1 MANLTISNVFNNLK
15 NPAIVAGGF
24 MVGVTI
30 QKLIDK
36 ALNTEAVTNGLGAEN
51 VGVLKQYATPVITAI
66 LGVGASIASE
76 SDLMKKLS
84 TGVAISGAV
93 GVGYKMIWGKS
104 LLAGTD
110 GGLLG
115 SIMGDD
121 TYIEGVDDDE
131 IEGIDDDE
139 IEGYD
144 EVEAIEGLDIPF
156 TPPALRD
163 TAYERET
170 VSGYNGY
177 GMIQ

>member
-36 ALNTEAVTNGLGAEN
+36 ALNTETVTNGLGAEN
-51 VGVLKQYATPVITAI
+51 VDVLKQYATPVITAI

-76 SDLMKKLS
+76 SDLLKKLS

-93 GVGYKMIWGKS
+93 GVGYKLIWGKS

-121 TYIEGVDDDE
+121 TESVDYDE

-139 IEGYD
+139 IEGYE